1 MKKIDRLWET
11 KKLVTVNT
19 PDLNEQEAYI
29 EQIEREKALSD
40 DNLKAY
46 VKMANDRQL
55 RICRLKRENIEL
67 IQKMEEELKE
77 ERG

>member
-1 MKKIDRLWET
+1 MKKIEREP
-11 KKLVTVNT
+11 V
-19 PDLNEQEAYI
+19 PDEKGDLYLPDMFCVVKIKDLDKQEVYI

-55 RICRLKRENIEL
+55 RICNLERE
-67 IQKMEEELKE
+67 KE
-77 ERG
+77 ETVNI

>member
-29 EQIEREKALSD
+29 EQLEREKALSD
-40 DNLKAY
+40 DNLQDY
-46 VKMANDRQL
+46 IKMANDRQL

-77 ERG
+77 KRG